1 MLEKPD
7 RRALKCYMVMREAK
21 KIEILTFKSALAD
34 PPDNSQSLIRQGI
47 SDLVDVLINDLIV
60 LEKLIERWE
69 VDARIHLMR

>member
-7 RRALKCYMVMREAK
+7 RRALDAYMVMREAK

-34 PPDNSQSLIRQGI
+34 PPDNPQSLIRQGI

-60 LEKLIERWE
+60 LEKLIARWE
-69 VDARIHLMR
+69 IDARIHLMR